1 MAAMAIEVR
10 AEWDPDGSCH
20 AVLET
25 PARRVMMNAAVARQ
39 LAAMLLNAADD
50 LDPPE

>member
-1 MAAMAIEVR
+1 MGIEVR
-10 AEWDPDGSCH
+10 AEWDEDGNVH
-20 AVLET
+20 TVLET
-25 PARRVMMNAAVARQ
+25 PARRVLMNPAVTRQ